1 MFIVCNSP
9 NNLARRESRQKL
21 TYALVQQGVRCVGCD
36 LSERLKDKSPFVHGG
51 MGNDQSGYFD
61 DEVAIKNDID
71 VDDARAFGLRTHA
84 SHVFFESEC
93 SGEKLGRGK
102 LRIKCDNAVQEP
114 GLRGHLHGLGF
125 VERRLRS

>member
-1 MFIVCNSP
+1 VFIVCNSP
-9 NNLARRESRQKL
+9 NNLTGRESSQKL

-93 SGEKLGRGK
+93 SGEKLRRGK
-102 LRIKCDNAVQEP
+102 LRI
-114 GLRGHLHGLGF
+114 
-125 VERRLRS
+125 